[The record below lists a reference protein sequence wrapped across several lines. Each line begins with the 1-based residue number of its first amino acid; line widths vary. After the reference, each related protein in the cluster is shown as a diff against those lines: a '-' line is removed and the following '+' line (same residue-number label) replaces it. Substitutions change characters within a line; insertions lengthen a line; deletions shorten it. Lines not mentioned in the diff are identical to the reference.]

1 MSSVVKQLS
10 KGIVFSSN
18 AQKVWIVLKTRF
30 DKVNATKIY
39 HMNMK
44 ISSLVQGVSSVSV
57 YFSNLNDLWDK
68 FESLIPEPCDCE
80 RSGPFVEFLHQQKLM
95 KLLIGLN
102 DTYVPQ
108 RSQILMMHPTPS
120 LNQSYSMIIQEE
132 SQRKN
137 SGLTTQGRI
146 LGSVP
151 VDIDH
156 TALASANSFNVKP
169 KRNAGLY
176 CDYCKMKVHTREG
189 CYKLIGYPPGFK
201 FTNKKRGSYEQPAV
215 VAHNVTIGE
224 EVHTSMH
231 KNDVLTIQPFTAE
244 QYQQILKLLN
254 KENGPDAS
262 TNIAGNCTTDQS
274 PWIIDTGASNHIV
287 STLYLLS
294 SVYPDLFSGMVKGI
308 GKLKGGLY
316 ILNPS
321 TPVTTSASNCV
332 SASVQSNSSALWH
345 QRLGTLGCLCYATKP
360 DFHDKFTP
368 KFVPGVFMG
377 YATTQKGYR
386 IYDTKANKFIVNRDV
401 IFHENVYP
409 FKHPRSKF
417 LATHDPYSTS
427 SPLFPN
433 SDSLPSFTPD
443 HDSISNDIIS
453 PPNDPAQ
460 SSISPTP
467 SSDPI
472 SSPPS
477 TVSHSSSDPPID
489 PPTDSLL
496 PRKSGRTLKPSI
508 WVSDYIHPHLP
519 SASTSCLYPIH
530 HFASYNHLPDH
541 FQSFLSSFLA
551 NIEPTSYSHAIKDD
565 RWIKA
570 MNLEIEALEKNHTWN
585 MVNLP
590 PGKVPIGCK

>member
-1 MSSVVKQLS
+1 M
-10 KGIVFSSN
+10 
-18 AQKVWIVLKTRF
+18 
-30 DKVNATKIY
+30 
-39 HMNMK
+39 
-44 ISSLVQGVSSVSV
+44 
-57 YFSNLNDLWDK
+57 
-68 FESLIPEPCDCE
+68 
-80 RSGPFVEFLHQQKLM
+80 
-95 KLLIGLN
+95 GLN
-102 DTYVPQ
+102 DTYVSQ

-120 LNQSYSMIIQEE
+120 LNQAYSMIIQEE

-146 LGSVP
+146 LGIAP

-189 CYKLIGYPPGFK
+189 CYKLIGYLPGFK

-224 EVHTSMH
+224 EVHTGMH
-231 KNDVLTIQPFTAE
+231 RNDIPTIQPFTAE

-254 KENGPDAS
+254 KEKDPDAS
-262 TNIAGNCTTDQS
+262 TNMA
-274 PWIIDTGASNHIV
+274 
-287 STLYLLS
+287 
-294 SVYPDLFSGMVKGI
+294 VYPVPKPNHLLYIYLMEIVLKLLILDYDLFSGMVKGI

-332 SASVQSNSSALWH
+332 PASVQSNSSALWH
-345 QRLGTLGCLCYATKP
+345 QRLGHAPLAVLKKIPDLNKQLSYITICHCHFSTPVKTFRLDNGHEFFNTLCSNLFKTKGIIHQRCLCYATKP

-368 KFVPGVFMG
+368 KFAPGVFMG

-386 IYDTKANKFIVNRDV
+386 IYDINANKFIVSRDV

-433 SDSLPSFTPD
+433 SDPLPSFTPD

-453 PPNDPAQ
+453 PPNDPGQ

-477 TVSHSSSDPPID
+477 TVLPSLSD

-508 WVSDYIHPHLP
+508 WLADYIHPHLS

-530 HFASYNHLPDH
+530 HFASYNHLPNH
-541 FQSFLSSFLA
+541 FQSFLSSFSA
-551 NIEPTSYSHAIKDD
+551 DIEPTSYSHAIKYD
-565 RWIKA
+565 R
-570 MNLEIEALEKNHTWN
+570 
-585 MVNLP
+585 
-590 PGKVPIGCK
+590 